1 MTKWKTQRKLSK
13 VKVILGNLFQK
24 AIHTN
29 QARKLQS
36 KQDYYLD
43 FTILGFVWDLLILLK
58 MK

>member
-29 QARKLQS
+29 QTKENFEKL
-36 KQDYYLD
+36 
-43 FTILGFVWDLLILLK
+43 
-58 MK
+58 